1 MTREEFAIIFKVIK
15 ASYPNY
21 VIFQEIST
29 VEVWYEKL
37 KDLDYKTVMN
47 TANTYSNINKFPPSI
62 ADLRAGSGKAP
73 EWSVEWFKIV
83 KGATAADLNEPARY
97 ALKVL
102 TRDCVDYCINES
114 PDKILQ
120 CMKEFERLYNNYFV
134 KNIPRQLIN
143 AELYDNIKT
152 VPAPVLGQSSTD
164 EKEITISDFPVLE
177 SNEEIPLG
185 VEILSDGGRDYSCVK
200 RDWS

>member
-47 TANTYSNINKFPPSI
+47 TANTYSNMNKFPPSI
-62 ADLRAGSGKAP
+62 ADLRAGSSKTP

-83 KGATAADLNEPARY
+83 KGATAVDLNEPARY

-102 TRDCVDYCINES
+102 TRDCIDYCLNES
-114 PDKILQ
+114 PNKILQ
-120 CMKEFERLYNNYFV
+120 CMKEFERLYNNYSV
-134 KNIPRQLIN
+134 KNIPKQLMN
-143 AELYDNIKT
+143 AGLYDNIKT
-152 VPAPVLGQSSTD
+152 VPVLGQSSTN
-164 EKEITISDFPVLE
+164 EKQVSISDFPALE
-177 SNEEIPLG
+177 PGEEIPLG
-185 VEILSDGGRDYSCVK
+185 VEILSDGSRDYSCVK